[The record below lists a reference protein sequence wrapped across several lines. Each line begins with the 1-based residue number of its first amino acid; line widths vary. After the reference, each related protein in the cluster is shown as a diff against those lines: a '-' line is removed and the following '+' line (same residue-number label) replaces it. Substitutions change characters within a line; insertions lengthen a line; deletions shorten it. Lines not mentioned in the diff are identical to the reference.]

1 MEERRSDLQEE
12 AERGGESAREHH
24 DTLGIVC
31 CAPNCLS
38 DKNHSKTV
46 VLLTASLTKKIHT
59 LSLSVCDTH
68 TPAECRH
75 VMCRKYRM
83 KS

>member
-46 VLLTASLTKKIHT
+46 ALLTASLTKPFTRPLCLCVIHT
-59 LSLSVCDTH
+59 HLQHAVT
-68 TPAECRH
+68 
-75 VMCRKYRM
+75 
-83 KS
+83 